1 MRQFL
6 LPVSML
12 LMAPVFVVSAGAAE
26 IEPAQLDFF
35 EKKIRPVLAKNCY
48 MCHSAEA
55 KTRMGGLSLDTKQ
68 GMRNGGQRGHAVVP
82 GDVDAGVLMAALRHE
97 GKLKM
102 PPMGKLPAGVIEDF
116 ASWIRMGAPDPREVN
131 ISRTQSTIDVEKGRG
146 YWAFQAPEKAGFPAV
161 RGAAWP
167 RGAIDQFILAK
178 IEEKG
183 LRPVGDVSREALI
196 RRASYDLTGLPPT
209 PAEIAAFVADDDER
223 AFHKVVD
230 RLLAS
235 ERFGERWGR
244 HWLDVARYAETI
256 GRTRNL
262 PFPVAWK
269 YRDYVIDAFNAD
281 KPYDE
286 FVREQIA
293 GDLLPYRN
301 RSERNEQQIATG
313 FLALGAHDLNEP
325 DRKLFPMD
333 VADEMINVTTRSM
346 LALSVGCARCHDHK
360 FDPIPTKDYY
370 SMAGIFRSSELRDGL
385 RLRPRFNS
393 GYFRIQKMVTL
404 DGVPDYSGEEAAE
417 LRAKR
422 ERLWQEL
429 LVAEEARD
437 RAKTRKLARE
447 LGDMPVPE
455 NLAMGVVEA
464 EQAVDCQVNVG
475 GDPHMLGDE
484 TKRGFV
490 QVLFSKDRAL
500 PQIGENESGR
510 LQLAAWLTDRE
521 NPMTARVMVNRVWSH
536 LFGRGIV
543 KTVDNFGKMGSPPT
557 HPELLD
563 YLAVRFMEQGWSVK
577 NLIREIVLSRTYRL
591 STDFDAANF
600 EIEPDNT
607 LLWRANR
614 RRLEVE
620 ALRDSLLLISGE
632 MSAERPAASPVH
644 DFSRNQLINTGNK
657 QVERWEVEETYRS
670 VYVPVIRNQV
680 NRFFET
686 FDFPEPSETHG
697 ARDVTTVA
705 TQALFLM
712 NSDFVQAHAQTAAER
727 LIAGEKSDAER
738 VRRAF
743 RQVLSRE
750 PTEAEV
756 EKSLAFIA
764 STAEALRS
772 EEQPRRRQSRV
783 KAEENVEDWL
793 FAAVTALLRR
803 QPTASEMTDAMDYMS
818 EQQPDAEKNVR
829 DVKRFFV
836 NNEGNLRRRQIGEF
850 VELLLGRPATPR
862 DFDEIAAFLEDA
874 RRQARRRGA
883 PMVRGPQE
891 AWARLYHALFSS
903 AEFRYRG

>member
-1 MRQFL
+1 MKRFL
-6 LPVSML
+6 PPISTLLIVSG
-12 LMAPVFVVSAGAAE
+12 FVIPAAAE

-68 GMRNGGQRGHAVVP
+68 GIRNGGQRGHAVVP
-82 GDVDAGVLMAALRHE
+82 GDVEAGVLLAALRYE

-102 PPMGKLPAGVIEDF
+102 PPMGKLPDGVIEDF
-116 ASWIRMGAPDPREVN
+116 AAWIEMGAPDPRE
-131 ISRTQSTIDVEKGRG
+131 IKIAQAQSTIDVEKGRK
-146 YWAFQAPEKAGFPAV
+146 YWAFQPPQKADPPAV
-161 RGAAWP
+161 KYTGWP
-167 RGAIDQFILAK
+167 RGAVDRFVLAK

-183 LRPVGDVSREALI
+183 LRPVSDASREALI
-196 RRASYDLTGLPPT
+196 RRVSYDLTGLPPA

-235 ERFGERWGR
+235 RHFGERWGR

-286 FVREQIA
+286 FIHEQIA

-301 RSERNEQQIATG
+301 REERNENQIATG

-393 GYFRIQKMVTL
+393 GYFRIEKMVTL

-429 LVAEEARD
+429 LAAEQARD

-464 EQAVDCQVNVG
+464 EQAVDCQVNIG

-484 TKRGFV
+484 TERGFV
-490 QVLFSKDRAL
+490 RVLFPRDRAL
-500 PQIGENESGR
+500 PQIGKNESGR
-510 LQLAAWLTDRE
+510 RQLAAWLTDRD
-521 NPMTARVMVNRVWSH
+521 NPMTARVMANRVWHH

-543 KTVDNFGKMGSPPT
+543 KTVDNFGKMGSAPT
-557 HPELLD
+557 HPQLLD

-577 NLIREIVLSRTYRL
+577 SIIREIVLSRTYRL
-591 STDFDAANF
+591 ATDFDEKNF
-600 EIEPDNT
+600 EVEPDNT

-620 ALRDSLLLISGE
+620 ALRDSVLLISGE
-632 MSAERPAASPVH
+632 MSSERPQASPVH
-644 DFSRNQLINTGNK
+644 AFSRNQLINAGNR
-657 QVERWEVEETYRS
+657 QIEPWEVEETYRS
-670 VYVPVIRNQV
+670 IYVPVIRNQT

-712 NSDFVQAHAQTAAER
+712 NSDFVQAHARTAAER
-727 LIAGEKSDAER
+727 LMAREKTDAAR
-738 VRRAF
+738 VKRAF

-756 EKSLAFIA
+756 EKSLAFVA
-764 STAEALRS
+764 STVETLRS
-772 EEQPRRRQSRV
+772 EGQPQRWRTRV

-793 FAAVTALLRR
+793 FTAVTELLRR
-803 QPTASEMTDAMDYMS
+803 QPTDSEMAEAIDYVS
-818 EQQPDAEKNVR
+818 EKQPGAEKTVQA
-829 DVKRFFV
+829 VKRFFV
-836 NNEGNLRRRQIGEF
+836 NNEGDLRRRQIGKL
-850 VELLLGRPATPR
+850 VELLRGRPADPR
-862 DFDEIAAFLEDA
+862 DFDEIAAFLEGAERPA
-874 RRQARRRGA
+874 RGRSV
-883 PMVRGPQE
+883 PTVRGPQE
-891 AWARLYHALFSS
+891 AWARLYHALFGS

>member
-1 MRQFL
+1 MKRFL
-6 LPVSML
+6 LAVSAL
-12 LMAPVFVVSAGAAE
+12 LIASSLGVPAGAADL
-26 IEPAQLDFF
+26 EPDQLDFF

-68 GMRNGGQRGHAVVP
+68 GIRNGGQRGHAVVP
-82 GDVDAGVLMAALRHE
+82 GDVEAGVLLGALRHE

-102 PPMGKLPAGVIEDF
+102 PPMGKLPDEVIEDF
-116 ASWIRMGAPDPREVN
+116 ASWIRMGAPDPREAK
-131 ISRTQSTIDVEKGRG
+131 IARTQSTIDVEKGRE
-146 YWAFQAPEKAGFPAV
+146 YWAFRAPEKAALPPV
-161 RGAAWP
+161 RDIAWP
-167 RGAIDQFILAK
+167 RGAVDQFILAK

-183 LRPVGDVSREALI
+183 LRPVSDSSREALL
-196 RRASYDLTGLPPT
+196 RRVSYDLTGLPPA
-209 PAEIAAFVADDDER
+209 PAEIAAFVADDEH
-223 AFHKVVD
+223 AFRKVVD

-235 ERFGERWGR
+235 EHFGERWGR

-286 FVREQIA
+286 FIREQIA
-293 GDLLPYRN
+293 GDLLPYRD
-301 RSERNEQQIATG
+301 RGERNAQQIATG
-313 FLALGAHDLNEP
+313 FLALGAHDLNEI

-393 GYFRIQKMVTL
+393 GYFRIQKMVML
-404 DGVPDYSGEEAAE
+404 DGVPDYSGGNAAE

-422 ERLWQEL
+422 ERLWNEL
-429 LVAEEARD
+429 LAAEEKRD
-437 RAKTRKLARE
+437 RAETRKLARE

-464 EQAVDCQVNVG
+464 EQAVDCQVNIG
-475 GDPHMLGDE
+475 GDPHTLGDE
-484 TKRGFV
+484 TQRGFV
-490 QVLFSKDRAL
+490 QVLFPKDRAL
-500 PQIGENESGR
+500 PQIGKDESGR
-510 LQLAAWLTDRE
+510 LQLAAWLTDRD
-521 NPMTARVMVNRVWSH
+521 NPMTARVMVNRVWHH

-543 KTVDNFGKMGSPPT
+543 KTVDNFGKMGSAPT
-557 HPELLD
+557 HPQLLD

-577 NLIREIVLSRTYRL
+577 SLIREIVLSRTYRL
-591 STDFDAANF
+591 STDFDERNF

-620 ALRDSLLLISGE
+620 ALRDSVLLISGE
-632 MSAERPAASPVH
+632 MSAERPEASPVH
-644 DFSRNQLINTGNK
+644 AFSRNQLINAGNRQIK
-657 QVERWEVEETYRS
+657 PWEIEETYRS
-670 VYVPVIRNQV
+670 VYVPVIRNQA

-727 LIAGEKSDAER
+727 LVAREKSDAER

-756 EKSLAFIA
+756 ERSLAFIA
-764 STAEALRS
+764 STVEALRS
-772 EEQPRRRQSRV
+772 EEQPRWRHSRV
-783 KAEENVEDWL
+783 NAEDDVEDWL
-793 FAAVTALLRR
+793 FAAVTELLRR
-803 QPTASEMTDAMDYMS
+803 QPTASEMADAIDYVS
-818 EQQPDAEKNVR
+818 EEQPSAEKNIQA
-829 DVKRFFV
+829 VKRFFV
-836 NNEGNLRRRQIGEF
+836 NNEGNLRRRQIGKL
-850 VELLLGRPATPR
+850 VELLRGRPADPR
-862 DFDEIAAFLEDA
+862 DFDEIAAFLERVGRPA
-874 RRQARRRGA
+874 RDRSV
-883 PMVRGPQE
+883 PSVRGPQE

>member
-1 MRQFL
+1 
-6 LPVSML
+6 ML
-12 LMAPVFVVSAGAAE
+12 LFAVGLAAPAGAAE
-26 IEPAQLDFF
+26 IDPAEIDPAQLDFF

-82 GDVDAGVLMAALRHE
+82 GDVEAGLLLQAMRYQ

-102 PPMGKLPAGVIEDF
+102 PPMGKLPDAVIADF
-116 ASWIRMGAPDPREVN
+116 ASWIEMGAPDPREAKAAQA
-131 ISRTQSTIDVEKGRG
+131 QSTIDVEKGRE
-146 YWAFQAPEKAGFPAV
+146 YWAFQPPRKADSPAV
-161 RGAAWP
+161 DDLAWP
-167 RGAIDQFILAK
+167 RGAVDRFILAK
-178 IEEKG
+178 IEQKG
-183 LRPVGDVSREALI
+183 LRPVNDASREALL
-196 RRASYDLTGLPPT
+196 RRVTYDLVGLPPT
-209 PAEIAAFVADDDER
+209 PQEIAAFIADDDEH
-223 AFHKVVD
+223 AFRKVVD
-230 RLLAS
+230 RLLES
-235 ERFGERWGR
+235 EHFGERWGR

-269 YRDYVIDAFNAD
+269 YRDYVIDSFNAD
-281 KPYDE
+281 KPYDK
-286 FVREQIA
+286 FIREQIA
-293 GDLLPYRN
+293 GDLLPYRS
-301 RSERNEQQIATG
+301 RAERNENQIATG

-360 FDPIPTKDYY
+360 FDPIPTRDYY
-370 SMAGIFRSSELRDGL
+370 SMAGIFRSSELRGGL

-393 GYFRIQKMVTL
+393 GYFRIEKMVML
-404 DGVPDYSGEEAAE
+404 DGVPDYSGENAAE

-422 ERLWQEL
+422 ERLWSEL
-429 LVAEEARD
+429 LAAEEKRN
-437 RAKTRKLARE
+437 RNETRRLARE
-447 LGDMPVPE
+447 LGGMPVPE
-455 NLAMGVVEA
+455 NLAMGVVEGG
-464 EQAVDCQVNVG
+464 QAVHCQVNIG
-475 GDPHMLGDE
+475 GDPHALGDE

-490 QVLFSKDRAL
+490 QVLYPQGRAL

-510 LQLAAWLTDRE
+510 LQLAEWLTDRE
-521 NPMTARVMVNRVWSH
+521 NPMTARVMVNRVWGH

-563 YLAVRFMEQGWSVK
+563 YLAVQFMEQGWSVK
-577 NLIREIVLSRTYRL
+577 SLIREIALSRTYRL
-591 STDFDAANF
+591 STDFDERNF

-620 ALRDSLLLISGE
+620 ALRDSVLLISGE
-632 MSAERPAASPVH
+632 MNSERPQASPVH
-644 DFSRNQLINTGNK
+644 DFSRNQLINLGNR
-657 QVERWEVEETYRS
+657 QVKPWEVEETYRS
-670 VYVPVIRNQV
+670 IYVPVIRNQM

-756 EKSLAFIA
+756 RKSLAFIA
-764 STAEALRS
+764 STVEALRS
-772 EEQPRRRQSRV
+772 ERQPRRWQTRV
-783 KAEENVEDWL
+783 KAETGVEDWL
-793 FAAVTALLRR
+793 YAAVTQLLRR
-803 QPTASEMTDAMDYMS
+803 QPTDSEMSEAMDFVNEM
-818 EQQPDAEKNVR
+818 QPNAEKNVQAA
-829 DVKRFFV
+829 KKFFM
-836 NNEGNLRRRQIGEF
+836 NQEGELRERQIGKLMEA
-850 VELLLGRPATPR
+850 LIGRRADPR

-874 RRQARRRGA
+874 QRPAKPLGA
-883 PMVRGPQE
+883 APVRGPQE